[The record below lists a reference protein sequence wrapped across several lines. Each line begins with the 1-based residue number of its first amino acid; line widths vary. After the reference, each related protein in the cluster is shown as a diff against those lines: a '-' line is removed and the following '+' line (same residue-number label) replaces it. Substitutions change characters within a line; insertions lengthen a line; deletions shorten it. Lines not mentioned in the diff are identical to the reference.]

1 MLFQFRRCVMKRQGE
16 FVNNLSGELSYQSF
30 KPSDLPPN
38 PNIEIDD
45 ELLGLISEASRILGK
60 LDQKSDEI
68 PNKELYL
75 SMYIRKEALLSSQI
89 EGTQATLD
97 DILDPNI
104 GTNVNLDVTD
114 VINYIKASIY
124 SNELIQTLPISSRFL
139 KNIHHVLLDGVRGED
154 KNPGEFR
161 KTQNWIGPPGGSLK
175 NAKFIPPNVSDMNEA
190 MSKLENYIHEDE
202 SNHLIKI
209 ALAHYQ
215 FETIHPFLDG
225 NGRVGRLLIGL
236 MLKEYKLL
244 KSDILYIS
252 YYFKRNRMEY
262 YDRLMDVRLKGHYE
276 PWIKFFMNGII
287 EAGKHSLACIN
298 LLVSLNEKNAKLID
312 EKVSSSKKTILEVF
326 RYIQSNPI
334 INITETSKKI
344 GKAYNTTA
352 AAIKKLQDLEILTIA
367 HEQDRNKVYIYEEY
381 LTLLREGT
389 ELNT

>member
-1 MLFQFRRCVMKRQGE
+1 MKRQGE
-16 FVNNLSGELSYQSF
+16 FTNNLSGELSYKSF

-38 PNIEIDD
+38 PNIEIDED
-45 ELLGLISEASRILGK
+45 MLGLISEASRILGK

-68 PNKELYL
+68 PNKELYI

-97 DILDPNI
+97 DIFDPNI
-104 GTNVNLDVTD
+104 DTNVNLEVTD

-124 SNELIQTLPISSRFL
+124 SNELIQTLPLSSRFL
-139 KNIHHVLLDGVRGED
+139 KNIHDVLLDGVRGED

-161 KTQNWIGPPGGSLK
+161 KTQNWIGPQGGSLK
-175 NAKFIPPNVSDMNEA
+175 NAKFIPPNVSDMNDA
-190 MSKLENYIHEDE
+190 MSKLENYIHYDE

-252 YYFKRNRMEY
+252 YYFKRNRIEY

-276 PWIKFFMNGII
+276 QWIKFFFNGII
-287 EAGKHSLACIN
+287 EAGKNSLECIN

-312 EKVSSSKKTILEVF
+312 DKVSSSKKTILEVF

-367 HEQDRNKVYIYEEY
+367 NEQDRNKVYIYEEY
-381 LTLLREGT
+381 LAILREGT

>member
-1 MLFQFRRCVMKRQGE
+1 MKRQGE
-16 FVNNLSGELSYQSF
+16 FVNNLSGEMSYKSF
-30 KPSDLPPN
+30 KPSDLPPK
-38 PNIEIDD
+38 PNIEID
-45 ELLGLISEASRILGK
+45 EEMLGLISEASRILGK

-68 PNKELYL
+68 PNKELYI

-97 DILDPNI
+97 DIFDPNI
-104 GTNVNLDVTD
+104 DTNVNLEVTD
-114 VINYIKASIY
+114 VINYIKASTY
-124 SNELIQTLPISSRFL
+124 SNKLIQTLPLSSRFL
-139 KNIHHVLLDGVRGED
+139 KNVHDVLLDGVRGED

-161 KTQNWIGPPGGSLK
+161 KTQNWIGPQGGSLK
-175 NAKFIPPNVSDMNEA
+175 NAKFIPPNVSDMNNA
-190 MSKLENYIHEDE
+190 MSKLENYIHYDE

-225 NGRVGRLLIGL
+225 NGRIGRLLIGL

-252 YYFKRNRMEY
+252 YYFKRNRVEY

-276 PWIKFFMNGII
+276 QWIKFFFKAII
-287 EAGKHSLACIN
+287 EAGKNSLECIN
-298 LLVSLNEKNAKLID
+298 LLVSLNEKNAELID
-312 EKVSSSKKTILEVF
+312 DKVSSSKKTILEVF

-352 AAIKKLQDLEILTIA
+352 TAIKKLQDLGILTIA
-367 HEQDRNKVYIYEEY
+367 NKQDRNKVYIYEKY
-381 LTLLREGT
+381 LEILKEGT